1 MAQGTLLPKEILN
14 PATAPRKGQHPGSA
28 VPRVRLQCPVACP
41 TPPELAKV
49 TARGKALGLA
59 WDHKFTRLSVWTR
72 TSTDVTKLEVASDG
86 SSLKYPAVRDV
97 MINILC
103 IYIYIPK
110 GHHGS
115 FADTLD
121 LTPFAASCS
130 KKLHSCLA
138 MYCTSNGL
146 LHDVHA
152 HKRKTTECT

>member
-1 MAQGTLLPKEILN
+1 MVPPSHMAQGTLLPKEILN

-103 IYIYIPK
+103 IYIYIYTKRSPWVVC
-110 GHHGS
+110 GYIGS
-115 FADTLD
+115 NSFRSILQ
-121 LTPFAASCS
+121 
-130 KKLHSCLA
+130 
-138 MYCTSNGL
+138 
-146 LHDVHA
+146 
-152 HKRKTTECT
+152 